1 MLELTL
7 QFTCY
12 LCYISS
18 NIDLADE
25 LLIDVFN
32 NVKFSLQ
39 KIVVNP
45 KQFLLWKVNK
55 SILREHVL
63 DEMYHAALNLS
74 LRSTHEMEQHKEV
87 HKVIA
92 LIKNFSCKDGR
103 FSEFLSR
110 R

>member
-1 MLELTL
+1 M
-7 QFTCY
+7 
-12 LCYISS
+12 
-18 NIDLADE
+18 AAG
-25 LLIDVFN
+25 LLVDVFN
-32 NVKFSLQ
+32 NVKFSSQ

-87 HKVIA
+87 WKVIA
-92 LIKNFSCKDGR
+92 LIKNYSCGNRR